1 WQLSFVALTVGRG
14 SMDSRAK
21 VNRTL
26 GLVVLLVGSILPGR
40 AQLSKNEPASVSQI
54 QDEIKQHP
62 DSPKL
67 YVALGL
73 AYWDRNDF
81 SHALEAFQRAVQLG
95 PTSAEAHNWLGV
107 ATLERGDLP
116 GAVARSEE
124 HTSELQSPDHH
135 SFPTRRSSD
144 LSQIQDEIK
153 QHPDSPKLYV
163 ALGLAYWDRNDFSH
177 ALEAFQ
183 RAVQLGPTSA
193 EAHNWLG
200 VATLERGDLPG
211 AVA

>member
-1 WQLSFVALTVGRG
+1 TAVGRKPLVALPRTLSAPAPLSRTGTAFHKSFRPTASRTCGTNTETPKPNQTQIPCACRSPLEKTLEADISIWRKTGHFYFALTLSFVALTVGPG

-81 SHALEAFQRAVQLG
+81 SDALEAF
-95 PTSAEAHNWLGV
+95 
-107 ATLERGDLP
+107 
-116 GAVARSEE
+116 
-124 HTSELQSPDHH
+124 
-135 SFPTRRSSD
+135 
-144 LSQIQDEIK
+144 
-153 QHPDSPKLYV
+153 
-163 ALGLAYWDRNDFSH
+163 
-177 ALEAFQ
+177 
-183 RAVQLGPTSA
+183 
-193 EAHNWLG
+193 
-200 VATLERGDLPG
+200 
-211 AVA
+211 

>member
-1 WQLSFVALTVGRG
+1 MRYHTRPWAAWQLSFVALTVGPG

-81 SHALEAFQRAVQLG
+81 SHALEAFQHAVKLA

-107 ATLERGDLP
+107 ATLQKGDLP
-116 GAVARSEE
+116 GAVAEFRKAIS
-124 HTSELQSPDHH
+124 LD
-135 SFPTRRSSD
+135 
-144 LSQIQDEIK
+144 
-153 QHPDSPKLYV
+153 PKYARACTNLGSALAKNGDMAEAV
-163 ALGLAYWDRNDFSH
+163 AVFKKAL
-177 ALEAFQ
+177 ALEPDNL
-183 RAVQLGPTSA
+183 V
-193 EAHNWLG
+193 AHMNLG
-200 VATLERGDLPG
+200 VALRETGDAKG
-211 AVA
+211 ALLHVQYVA

>member
-1 WQLSFVALTVGRG
+1 MRGAETESATQSASGSKSGDASIRTLEDLLRRYLIMRYHTRPWAAWQLSFVALTVGPG

-81 SHALEAFQRAVQLG
+81 SHALEAFQHAVKLA

-107 ATLERGDLP
+107 ATLQRGDLP
-116 GAVARSEE
+116 G
-124 HTSELQSPDHH
+124 
-135 SFPTRRSSD
+135 
-144 LSQIQDEIK
+144 
-153 QHPDSPKLYV
+153 
-163 ALGLAYWDRNDFSH
+163 
-177 ALEAFQ
+177 
-183 RAVQLGPTSA
+183 
-193 EAHNWLG
+193 
-200 VATLERGDLPG
+200 
-211 AVA
+211 